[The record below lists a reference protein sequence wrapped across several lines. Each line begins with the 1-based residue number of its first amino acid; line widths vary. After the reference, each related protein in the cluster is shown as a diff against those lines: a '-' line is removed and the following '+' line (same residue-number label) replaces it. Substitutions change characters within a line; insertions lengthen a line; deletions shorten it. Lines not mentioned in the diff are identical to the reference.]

1 MRSERYYKGDVLNK
15 WFAISSILFFIS
27 IILTFIDDNDD
38 EFKEY
43 QKEFRSLEVQTSK
56 DKLVLALEKVKQ
68 DRILYEEKLVNAQ
81 QEFNNNNALLIQ
93 AQKDSA
99 KLNGKF
105 YKANAEFLA
114 FKGLFD
120 QIKFEYEAEMLDHHH
135 SDESHDHDN
144 HKKHQLKNEKKYYD
158 AIEKLQVLKLE
169 KESREKLINLKI
181 AEIKSI
187 KSNLKI
193 AQDELN
199 VILKEVNIT
208 QSKLEKLDR
217 ESMSFENKIA
227 DIVRDLPI
235 IDFLDPYYEVK
246 QVVLEDI
253 KYDNNFKY
261 VPVVDRCTSC
271 HLGIDK
277 PGYEDAPQPYT
288 THPDLDL
295 YITDASPHPF
305 QEFGCTS
312 CHAGRSRGTSFV
324 SSAHTPESKEQ
335 QAEWEEKYGWYY
347 LPLWTEPMIPTK
359 YTEASC
365 FTCHQSQPIL
375 NEAEKLTTGLNLI
388 SSSGCNNCHLIQTY
402 DKQGNNGP
410 PLTHLEKK
418 VDKDWAA
425 KWINNPQSFRYN
437 TWMPHFFNQENNSS
451 PEMIKRTNAE
461 IFAITDYLF
470 ENDDKVNFNNSN
482 KYLGDYEKGEEL
494 FNAVG
499 CRGCHVI
506 EEESVALGDVDTR
519 YEMAPSEYGYEPDPN
534 GEGYEETNRYNL
546 LKYQGPNL
554 VGLGSKTDAEW
565 VYNWIKNPTEYW
577 PETQMPNLRLTNE
590 EARNITAYLLSFKNE
605 DFENIESINYDQ
617 VETENIA
624 KRWLVKAF
632 PEAQAVEMLED
643 MSEKEVID
651 YVAKKSI
658 SYYGCYTCHNIKGF
672 EEAKPIGAELTHQ
685 GSKSYHKLDFGHIHD
700 IGHSNY
706 EWYEQKLANP
716 RIFDRDKIVE
726 PEDKSRMP
734 NFYLKPE
741 EIEAI
746 TTAILG
752 FTNRQ
757 FGENKITYNLA
768 EDKTQFE
775 GHKLIYG
782 NNCQGCHVHDEFG
795 GQIVDVIGSQDYAPP
810 NLNTQG
816 VKTQPDWLFDFFNNP
831 STIRPHLQVRM
842 PSFNFTD
849 SEWNSIISAFQS
861 LENHS
866 LDFENPHIVD
876 KNTVHFRAGDKLHEF
891 GACNNCHFYGTT
903 FPKGEPQTWAPNLA
917 MTKERLRP
925 EWVID
930 WLKNPQAIMPG
941 TKMPAPYLPD
951 ADILSTS
958 DAVETWGKDI
968 VRLNGDKELMLKGLR
983 DYLYAIPG
991 KLDITKEVKAYFK
1004 KNGYDFMNP
1013 EEEEDDDDDW
1023 DDDW

>member
-1 MRSERYYKGDVLNK
+1 MATDERYYTGNTLNK

-43 QKEFRSLEVQTSK
+43 QKEFRALEVETSK
-56 DKLVLALEKVKQ
+56 RVLKTEIEKVKDERVSYEKKLFDVQ
-68 DRILYEEKLVNAQ
+68 REFDLNVELLNKAEKEEEKL
-81 QEFNNNNALLIQ
+81 
-93 AQKDSA
+93 S
-99 KLNGKF
+99 GKF
-105 YKANAEFLA
+105 YKANMEFLSQKA
-114 FKGLFD
+114 DIDAIKYKYESEILD
-120 QIKFEYEAEMLDHHH
+120 QHHNHDDDHHH
-135 SDESHDHDN
+135 DHE
-144 HKKHQLKNEKKYYD
+144 LKYEKIYNE
-158 AIEKLQVLKLE
+158 ANETLHTLKLE
-169 KESREKLINLKI
+169 KESREAAMLAKQD
-181 AEIKSI
+181 EIKLL
-187 KSNLKI
+187 KSKVKA

-199 VILKEVNIT
+199 VVLKEVNLA

-217 ESMSFENKIA
+217 ESMTFENQIG

-271 HLGIDK
+271 HLGIDN
-277 PGYEDAPQPYT
+277 PEYEDAPQPYT
-288 THPDLDL
+288 THPNLDL
-295 YITDASPHPF
+295 YITDASPHSF

-324 SSAHTPESKEQ
+324 SAAHTPQSKEQ
-335 QAEWEEKYGWYY
+335 QAEWEEKYDWHY

-359 YTEASC
+359 FTEASC
-365 FTCHQSQPIL
+365 FSCHQSQPIL
-375 NEAEKLTTGLNLI
+375 NQAEKLATGLNLI
-388 SSSGCNNCHLIQTY
+388 DKSGCNNCHLIQTY
-402 DKQGNNGP
+402 DNQGKNGP
-410 PLTHLEKK
+410 PLTNLEKK
-418 VDKDWAA
+418 VNKEWTA

-451 PEMIKRTNAE
+451 PEMVKRTNAE
-461 IFAITDYLF
+461 IFSITEYLF
-470 ENDDKVNFNNSN
+470 ENDDKKRKNNSK
-482 KYLGDYEKGEEL
+482 KYLGDPVNGEAL
-494 FNAVG
+494 FNTVG

-506 EEESVALGDVDTR
+506 EEENVALGEVDTR
-519 YEMAPSEYGYEPDPN
+519 YEMYTSDYGYEPDPD
-534 GEGYEETNRYNL
+534 GEGYEKIDRYNL

-554 VGLGSKTDAEW
+554 NGMGSKTDAEW
-565 VYNWIKNPTEYW
+565 IYNWIKNPTKYW
-577 PETQMPNLRLTNE
+577 PDTQMPDLRLTNQE
-590 EARNITAYLLSFKNE
+590 SKDITAYLLSFNNE
-605 DFENIESINYDQ
+605 EFEDLESIKYDPI
-617 VETENIA
+617 EIEDIA
-624 KRWLVKAF
+624 KRWLIKSF
-632 PEAQAVEMLED
+632 PESQAIDMLEK
-643 MSEKEVID
+643 MSEEEKTH

-658 SYYGCYTCHNIKGF
+658 SFYGCYTCHNVKGF
-672 EEAKPIGAELTHQ
+672 EDAKPIGAELTHQ
-685 GSKSYHKLDFGHIHD
+685 GSKSSHKLDFGHIHS

-716 RIFDRDKIVE
+716 RIFDRDKIVA

-757 FGENKITYNLA
+757 FGENKFIHNLV

-775 GHKLIYG
+775 GHKLINS
-782 NNCQGCHVHDEFG
+782 NNCQGCHLIDDFG
-795 GQIVDVIGSQDYAPP
+795 GQIADLIGAPEYSPP

-816 VKTQPDWLFDFFNNP
+816 VKTQPDWLFSFFNDP
-831 STIRPHLQVRM
+831 TIIRPNLQVRM

-849 SEWNSIISAFQS
+849 AEWNSIISAFQS
-861 LENHS
+861 MDDHN
-866 LDFENPHIVD
+866 LDFENDLIVD
-876 KNTVHFRAGDKLHEF
+876 SKTTHFKAGDKLHEF
-891 GACNNCHFYGTT
+891 GACDNCHFYGSK
-903 FPKGEPQTWAPNLA
+903 FPKGDPQTWAPNLA
-917 MTKERLRP
+917 LTKERLRP

-930 WLKNPQAIMPG
+930 WLKDPQAIMPG

-958 DAVETWGKDI
+958 DAVKTWGKDI
-968 VRLNGDKELMLKGLR
+968 VKLNGDQELMLEGLR
-983 DYLYAIPG
+983 DYIYNIPG
-991 KLDITKEVKAYFK
+991 KVDITKEIKAYFK